1 MRPRC
6 AETRARHGFA
16 IRSLVASCRKQKAKT
31 RNDDRFLVSRAGD
44 FPLGVTAVAACVLI
58 LRMTTDARATL
69 RVPFLDLRAATQEV
83 GPQLASAYE
92 RVADSGWFIMGPEL
106 EDFER
111 AFAGYCGVKHCVGA
125 GNGLDAL
132 HLALRAAGIGANDE
146 VIVPSNTFIATWL
159 PRPA

>member
-1 MRPRC
+1 
-6 AETRARHGFA
+6 
-16 IRSLVASCRKQKAKT
+16 
-31 RNDDRFLVSRAGD
+31 
-44 FPLGVTAVAACVLI
+44 
-58 LRMTTDARATL
+58 MTTDARATL

-106 EDFER
+106 EEFER
-111 AFAGYCGVKHCVGA
+111 AFAGYCGVRHCVGV
-125 GNGLDAL
+125 GNGRDAL

-159 PRPA
+159 AVTYAGARPVPAEPSPRTFNIDPSRIEAAITPRTRAIMPVHLYGQPADMDPILEIARKHRLK